1 MTHDFIDG
9 LAEARLLAIIRGA
22 DAAAA
27 LASGTTLIEA
37 GVRYLEVSLVTT
49 DAADVIR
56 ALVDA
61 SAGRALVG
69 AGTVLT
75 TADVD
80 IAAAAG
86 ARFIVTPAVSESL
99 PASVERGLPVIAGA
113 LTPSECVAAMAQGA
127 TAIKLFPASSGG
139 PDYLSALRDPLPR
152 TPFVPV
158 GGVGA
163 ETALEY
169 LRRGALAVGVGS
181 PLLGDAVSGGDLGA
195 LVTRAERYLA
205 GVASVP
211 RNEGPH
217 V

>member
-27 LASGTTLIEA
+27 IAAGSTLIEA
-37 GVRYLEVSLVTT
+37 GVRYLEVSLVTVN
-49 DAADVIR
+49 AGDVIR
-56 ALVDA
+56 ALVDV
-61 SAGRALVG
+61 SAGRAQIG

-75 TADVD
+75 AADVET
-80 IAAAAG
+80 AAAAG
-86 ARFIVTPAVSESL
+86 ARFIVTPAISESL
-99 PASVERGLPVIAGA
+99 AASVERSLPVLAGA
-113 LTPSECVAAMAQGA
+113 LTPTECVAAMAQGA
-127 TAIKLFPASSGG
+127 AAVKLFPASAGG
-139 PDYLSALRDPLPR
+139 PDYLSALRDPLPG

-169 LRRGALAVGVGS
+169 LRRGAIAVGVGS
-181 PLLGDAVSGGDLGA
+181 PLLGDAVSGGDLNA
-195 LVTRAERYLA
+195 LIERAERYLG

-211 RNEGPH
+211 RRDGTN